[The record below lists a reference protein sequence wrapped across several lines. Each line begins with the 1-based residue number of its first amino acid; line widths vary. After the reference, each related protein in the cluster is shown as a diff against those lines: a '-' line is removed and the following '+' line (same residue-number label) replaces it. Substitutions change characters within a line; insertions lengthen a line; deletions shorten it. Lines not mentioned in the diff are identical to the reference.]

1 MLAAEVARKKFGVAP
16 RADMA
21 AKGLRSRLRRNGL
34 TMYHFKISVSPTLTH
49 FKIGDTLYR
58 VTLRLNNHIWAKPV
72 R

>member
-1 MLAAEVARKKFGVAP
+1 
-16 RADMA
+16 
-21 AKGLRSRLRRNGL
+21 
-34 TMYHFKISVSPTLTH
+34 MYHFKISVSPTLTH